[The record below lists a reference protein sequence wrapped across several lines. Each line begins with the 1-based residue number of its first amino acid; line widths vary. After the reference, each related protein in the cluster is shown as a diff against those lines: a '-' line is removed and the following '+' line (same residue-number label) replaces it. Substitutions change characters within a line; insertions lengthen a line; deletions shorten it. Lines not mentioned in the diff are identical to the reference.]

1 MRQGIRS
8 PKVIR
13 LALCHFT
20 GGTQGLEW
28 PNSICKIHTEE
39 AFIGE
44 KTTRELHEVGYQE
57 WIEL

>member
-1 MRQGIRS
+1 M
-8 PKVIR
+8 IR

-20 GGTQGLEW
+20 GGTRGLEW

-44 KTTRELHEVGYQE
+44 KTTRELHEVEYQE